1 MRQFLAGGL
10 LSCLAFAAPAE
21 VLPLAQLLD
30 GVSDSASV
38 RAAMADITALDA
50 LRERREAEA
59 GWQWYAS
66 GGAGHY
72 RELVTDELRNDYT
85 GSSVAIGIRHPLLG
99 SLRRQLSAVTAVAS
113 ERTQQQAMQQLA
125 SAEQRLALSSA
136 YADWWRASETAKWCS
151 SLDGRTERARHEIA
165 ERAQSGW
172 LLTSEARLLEARW
185 NAVTAECVAA
195 DGALATSRDM
205 MERLSQ
211 RSLEGVE
218 PVAEPLPLNTQ
229 PLETWQARLDL
240 HPRVQAR
247 QEQLRL
253 ADSERQAPWYS
264 SIDSSFSV
272 AQGFESRQG
281 ASQPG
286 NALVASLNFSAPFDP
301 MSYGKAGDRERA
313 ARQLAA
319 QERLEAERGLLI
331 QALGR
336 SLAEQ
341 QRASLSLSP
350 ARERFDIA
358 KLALRE
364 QKLRRAADVEQD
376 FGRLQ
381 MSELELHRAALDL
394 VDSWYTSWQQM
405 SGLRLLVTDDA
416 QRSALMGGDMAR
428 WAPLD
433 ANTTEPKAS
442 KPWKRGV
449 YMWDSRALLDPAT
462 QLIELSRLE
471 SVGIKRIYIGLSAEQ
486 LAQPD
491 VVGKLDALAI
501 TLRMRGSQPVLL
513 LGDPDWMLSEHR
525 ASLIAIISKLKPVSF
540 TALHLDLEVEQRGW
554 PVPAQHVR
562 DWLDTLKQAAAAS
575 PWPIEISSHYRW
587 FTEEMGGVPCAPCEL
602 PSLGI
607 SDVSLMIYTRS
618 AERSAQ
624 LTEQIAR
631 RWPAIHFRLAQSVE
645 PQLAPEETWAG
656 ASQALLQEQD
666 DHWQA
671 KLQPFA
677 VGGVDWQAWK
687 HYPTEQQP

>member
-1 MRQFLAGGL
+1 MRQLLVGGL
-10 LSCLAFAAPAE
+10 LSCLAFSAPAE

-38 RAAMADITALDA
+38 RAAIADIAVLDA
-50 LRERREAEA
+50 LRDRREAEA

-66 GGAGHY
+66 GGAGRY

-85 GSSVAIGIRHPLLG
+85 GGNVAIGIRHPLLG
-99 SLRRQLSAVTAVAS
+99 SLHRQLSAVSAVAS
-113 ERTQQQAMQQLA
+113 ERIQQQAMQQLA

-151 SLDGRTERARHEIA
+151 SLDGRPERARHEIA
-165 ERAQSGW
+165 ERARSGW

-185 NAVTAECVAA
+185 HAVTAECLAA
-195 DGALATSRDM
+195 GEALAASRDM

-211 RSLEGVE
+211 RSLERME
-218 PVAEPLPLNTQ
+218 PVAEPLALMTQ
-229 PLETWQARLDL
+229 PLEAWQVRLDL

-253 ADSERQAPWYS
+253 AEFERQAPWYS

-272 AQGFESRQG
+272 AQSFESRQG

-286 NALVASLNFSAPFDP
+286 TGLVASLNFSAPFDP
-301 MSYGKAGDRERA
+301 MSYGKADERERS

-336 SLAEQ
+336 ALAEQ

-394 VDSWYTSWQQM
+394 IDRWYTSWLQM
-405 SGLRLLVTDDA
+405 SGLRLLMIDDA
-416 QRSALMGGDMAR
+416 QRSALMGDDMAR

-433 ANTTEPKAS
+433 ASSAEVKAPE
-442 KPWKRGV
+442 PWKRGV
-449 YMWDSRALLDPAT
+449 YMWDSRALLSPAT
-462 QLIELSRLE
+462 QLVELSRLVR
-471 SVGIKRIYIGLSAEQ
+471 VGIKRVYIGLSAEQ

-491 VVGKLDALAI
+491 VVEKLDALAI
-501 TLRMRGSQPVLL
+501 TLRNRGFEPVVL
-513 LGDPDWMLSEHR
+513 LGDPDWMVPEHR
-525 ASLIAIISKLKPVSF
+525 ASLIAIISQLRSVPFS
-540 TALHLDLEVEQRGW
+540 ALHLDLEVEQRGW

-575 PWPIEISSHYRW
+575 PWPVEISSHHRW

-602 PSLGI
+602 PSVGVGE
-607 SDVSLMIYTRS
+607 VSLMIYTRS

-631 RWPAIHFRLAQSVE
+631 RWPALHFRLAQSVE
-645 PQLAPEETWAG
+645 PHLAPEETWAG

-666 DHWQA
+666 GRWQA
-671 KLQPFA
+671 RLQPFA
-677 VGGVDWQAWK
+677 VGGIDWQAWEY
-687 HYPTEQQP
+687 YPIEQQP